1 MKPEGKDEKTAALSS
16 AGKYFISISG
26 KIWLSLSIMIIG
38 YAAWMITGFFRGQE
52 TLSHLTLV
60 REQIFPA
67 AIQSKMAST
76 DFNEQIRM
84 YKEAVV
90 FGKTELLEEAK
101 ARSYGAQNALK
112 QLVGLVRYDEGK
124 IIEVR
129 EILRQLRDFTVEANL
144 LYKKMALET
153 EDISSTVTGK
163 AAQLNR
169 DSEAVKQGLIDLTDS
184 FSNALK
190 EEFVLVSKETRYQQY
205 LDILIFFIAVMV
217 SLSVIKL
224 IISRWI
230 TRPLI
235 KAAAL
240 ARTMAEGNLSLKL
253 DIHQNDEI
261 GELAHAMNVMAGKV
275 EESHMLLEQ
284 ENMKLEKE
292 IAERKKTELELLQV
306 SQAVNSASDAIGMY
320 SKDGIH
326 FYQNEAYTDLFG
338 YKIEELN
345 SEGGPSVLLADQSLL
360 DEIFQIVMKGN
371 TWTREIETISRSGER
386 IPIFCRVHP
395 IKDNSGNIGGIMGIF
410 TDIRERKKAEAELE
424 AAHKQLVE
432 TARLVGRADVTA
444 GILHNVGNVITSV
457 NVTANSLKEEI
468 RQSKIPNFVK
478 AAGMFKE
485 HEHDLAD
492 FLIKDKKGRKLPVYL
507 TALSKHLQEE
517 WKDCSLRLN
526 ELCNHVKI
534 ITELIA
540 VQQAPDSSAGLTEVV
555 SAAELLENAFRIN
568 APSMTAHGIEI
579 VPKFEKTPPCRL
591 DHNKFMQ
598 IIINLLSNARNA
610 LKVSNN
616 APKTITVGLKKKGD
630 NRFLI
635 EVVDNGIGIFKENIN
650 KVFELGFTTKKKG
663 QGFGLHIAAIH
674 AMEMGG
680 KLTAY
685 SAGPGKGASFILEL
699 PLRQKD
705 KRVDEDKNGK
715 NQDKEK

>member
-1 MKPEGKDEKTAALSS
+1 MKPEGKDEKTAAFSS
-16 AGKYFISISG
+16 AGKYFRSISG
-26 KIWLSLSIMIIG
+26 KIWLSLSILIIG

-60 REQIFPA
+60 HEQIFPA

-84 YKEAVV
+84 YKDAVV

-101 ARSYGAQNALK
+101 ARADRAQNALI
-112 QLVGLVRYDEGK
+112 QLLETVRYDERK
-124 IIEVR
+124 RTEVR
-129 EILRQLRDFTVEANL
+129 GIFKRLRNFTAAAHP

-169 DSEAVKQGLIDLTDS
+169 DSEEIKQELIKLTDS
-184 FSNALK
+184 FSDALK

-205 LDILIFFIAVMV
+205 LDIFIFFIAVLV
-217 SLSVIKL
+217 SLSVVKL
-224 IISRWI
+224 IISRWV

-253 DIHQNDEI
+253 DIHQHDEI
-261 GELAHAMNVMAGKV
+261 GELAHAMNVMAGELEK
-275 EESHMLLEQ
+275 SHTLLEQ
-284 ENMKLEKE
+284 ENIKLEKE
-292 IAERKKTELELLQV
+292 IAVRKKAELELLQV

-338 YKIEELN
+338 YTLEELN
-345 SEGGPSVLLADQSLL
+345 SEGGPSVILTEQTLL
-360 DEIFQIVMKGN
+360 DEIFRIVMKGN

-395 IKDNSGNIGGIMGIF
+395 IKDNFGNIGGIMGIF
-410 TDIRERKKAEAELE
+410 TDIRERKKNEAELE
-424 AAHKQLVE
+424 AVQKQLVE
-432 TARLVGRADVTA
+432 SARLVGRAEVTA
-444 GILHNVGNVITSV
+444 SVLHNVGNVITSV

-468 RQSKIPNFVK
+468 RYSKIPNFVK
-478 AAGMFKE
+478 AAGMIKE
-485 HEHDLAD
+485 HKHDLAR
-492 FLIKDKKGRKLPVYL
+492 FLAKDKKGRKLPVYL
-507 TALSKHLQEE
+507 AALSKHLEEE
-517 WKDCSLRLN
+517 WKDFSQRLN

-540 VQQAPDSSAGLTEVV
+540 VQQAPDSAAGLTEVV
-555 SAAELLENAFRIN
+555 SIAELLENAFQVN
-568 APSMTAHGIEI
+568 APGMTAHDIEI
-579 VPKFEKTPPCRL
+579 VRKFENTPTCRL

-616 APKTITVGLKKKGD
+616 ARKTITVGLKKKGD
-630 NRFLI
+630 NRILV
-635 EVVDNGIGIFKENIN
+635 EVVDNGIGIPKENIN
-650 KVFELGFTTKKKG
+650 KIFELGFTTKKKG
-663 QGFGLHIAAIH
+663 HGFGLHIAAIH

-685 SAGPGKGASFILEL
+685 SAGPGKGASFTLEL
-699 PLRQKD
+699 PLREKD
-705 KRVDEDKNGK
+705 KRVNEDKNG
-715 NQDKEK
+715 